1 MLSVEDFDNIL
12 VLQKNPQNVN
22 NDLNKS
28 YNLLANRS
36 RVAKIFSSKINPNN
50 LEINKMNNS
59 GNVID
64 TRCKNKF

>member
-22 NDLNKS
+22 NDMNKS

-36 RVAKIFSSKINPNN
+36 RVAKIFASKINPNN

-59 GNVID
+59 GNIID

>member
-1 MLSVEDFDNIL
+1 VLSVEDFDNIL